1 MCRHV
6 IQFWHLTDSQKMLT
20 SLTPYVYREDDL
32 NSCEDTYAIF
42 PTLSSGSQPRTAI
55 PPQLEDISN
64 VWGIFI
70 ATSGRDCMT
79 SIYRVKSG
87 MLVLINI
94 KTMHTTAPRDRII
107 QFKMSV
113 VLCSNGTCHLKYLS
127 VFLTLCV
134 AKLKAWPN
142 KCVTS

>member
-1 MCRHV
+1 MEA
-6 IQFWHLTDSQKMLT
+6 L
-20 SLTPYVYREDDL
+20 LTPYVYREDDL

-42 PTLSSGSQPRTAI
+42 PKLSSGSQPRTAT
-55 PPQLEDISN
+55 PPPPEDISN
-64 VWGIFI
+64 VWGIFV
-70 ATSGRDCMT
+70 TTVGRDCMT
-79 SIYRVKSG
+79 STYRVKSG

-142 KCVTS
+142 KCVRS